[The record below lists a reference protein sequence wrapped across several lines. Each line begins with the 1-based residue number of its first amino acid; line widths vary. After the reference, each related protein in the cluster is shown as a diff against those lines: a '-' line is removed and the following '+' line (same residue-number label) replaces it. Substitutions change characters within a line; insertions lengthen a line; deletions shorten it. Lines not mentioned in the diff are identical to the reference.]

1 MPACTSLRLRK
12 ITQQVSWSLVA
23 MFAAFE
29 RGYHAC
35 LEISSEKVKGQNEG
49 RPAPALRAGSKD
61 PPYVFR
67 LKAEAT

>member
-1 MPACTSLRLRK
+1 
-12 ITQQVSWSLVA
+12 

-61 PPYVFR
+61 PPYIAAG
-67 LKAEAT
+67 LKTRPTSSA